1 MILPSPTSFA
11 PSARLHVRI
20 LALGA
25 LLLLLPLP
33 ATGPAHAAKVLAL
46 VNDMP
51 VTDFDVSQRLKLNAI
66 IGGPRSRKGAFRS
79 LVNAAV
85 LETEARKAG
94 IAVPEQ
100 VVDKTIADM
109 AKNMGGMAR
118 LKALLR
124 KRGVRMGAL
133 RTYVRS
139 TILFRSFARKMGR
152 KLSVKVDEKEVE
164 RRYRKIINDPRLKP
178 VTIYTLRQVD
188 LPVENVAPAMRGQ
201 LLYARAVEARQIMQ
215 RYRGCSTL
223 RKATSGIFNV
233 KISRPVQADPKRLP
247 KPLRKA
253 ISLAGTKRLIGPIRT
268 RRGIQLIAYC
278 GRRTIT
284 PPRPK
289 REQVAQMVKAEA
301 FNRQVEKVMRELRK
315 KAYIEYKDSKLRLR

>member
-1 MILPSPTSFA
+1 MIISSFISAAVLRHLPRVFA
-11 PSARLHVRI
+11 LVLVL
-20 LALGA
+20 LAA
-25 LLLLLPLP
+25 P
-33 ATGPAHAAKVLAL
+33 AAQAAKVLAL

-51 VTDFDVSQRLKLNAI
+51 VTDFDVSQRLKLNSV
-66 IGGPRSRKGAFRS
+66 IGGPRSRKEAFRS

-94 IAVPEQ
+94 IGVPDR

-109 AKNMGGMAR
+109 AKNMGGMDR

-152 KLSVKVDEKEVE
+152 KLSVKVDDKEVD
-164 RRYRKIINDPRLKP
+164 RRYRKIINDPRLRP
-178 VTIYTLRQVD
+178 VTIYTLQQVD

-215 RYRGCSTL
+215 RYRGCGSL
-223 RKATSGIFNV
+223 RRAAKGIFNV
-233 KISRPVQADPKRLP
+233 KISKPIQADPKRLP
-247 KPLRKA
+247 KPLVKA
-253 ISLAGTKRLIGPIRT
+253 IRLAGTKRLIGPINT
-268 RRGIQLIAYC
+268 RRGIQLIAFC
-278 GRRTIT
+278 GRRTLT

-289 REQVAQMVKAEA
+289 REQVAQMVRAEA
-301 FNRQVEKVMRELRK
+301 FNREVEKVMKELRR
-315 KAYIEYKDSKLRLR
+315 KAYIEYKDSRLRLR